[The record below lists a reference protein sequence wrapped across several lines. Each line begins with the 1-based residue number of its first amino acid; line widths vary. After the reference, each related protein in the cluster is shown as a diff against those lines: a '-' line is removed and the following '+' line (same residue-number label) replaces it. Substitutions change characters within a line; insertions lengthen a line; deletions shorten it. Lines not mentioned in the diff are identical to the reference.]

1 MQLSQ
6 TEKLTFKLSFEYK
19 EKYGHKTNLP
29 TCRRQ
34 LTSVA
39 YSPKNQTTRSLSHT
53 IHRV

>member
-6 TEKLTFKLSFEYK
+6 TEKLTFKLSFEHE

-39 YSPKNQTTRSLSHT
+39 YSRTNQTTRSLL
-53 IHRV
+53 RLLRDV